1 MYNTTGNG
9 DFMKKLFLGL
19 KSIFFGSVTR
29 GFVTVYAIFMLLIA
43 ALLKLPASVAPNQTL
58 SWIDAIFI
66 SASGISTTGLSTVVI
81 ADTLSSLGKVILAL
95 GIQFGGIGLIMLLS
109 IIWMA
114 VGKKI
119 SFRERQM
126 IMVDQNQFKMS
137 GVVKLVKSVLIVLFT
152 VEFIAFLIMGLY
164 LYSSGYYGLKESLF
178 QAFFLTIS
186 LTTNAGFDISGAS
199 FTMYHQDYFMQ
210 MLGMTLMFVGAVG
223 FWPIMEFS
231 EWVKS
236 KFKKE
241 KFEFSW
247 FSKTLVGAH
256 ILLWIIGSIL
266 FYALES
272 GNFLA
277 NKNWIESIFYGLFMS
292 ITTRN
297 AGFSTIADINVLSGA
312 TLFLFM
318 ILMFIG
324 SSPNSAGGGIRTT
337 TLIVIIFSVIAYAR
351 GKNQVSIGK
360 KAFKDEHINKAVVVF
375 ISAIALVL
383 FASFILMII
392 EPFSWESIMFEV
404 SSAFG
409 TTGLSLGITPNLSV
423 FGKIIIIATMFFGR
437 IGMVTLLFIFKDDHK
452 KINVQYPE
460 VEVIIG

>member
-1 MYNTTGNG
+1 
-9 DFMKKLFLGL
+9 MKKILNGIR
-19 KSIFFGSVTR
+19 SIFFGSATR
-29 GFVTVYAIFMLLIA
+29 GFVTIYALFMLLVA
-43 ALLKLPASVAPNQTL
+43 ALLKMPASLVPGQTL

-66 SASGISTTGLSTVVI
+66 SASGISTTGLSTVVV
-81 ADTLSSLGKVILAL
+81 ADTLSSLGKVVLAL
-95 GIQFGGIGLIMLLS
+95 GLQFGGIGLIMLLS
-109 IIWMA
+109 IIWMV

-119 SFRERQM
+119 SYKERTM
-126 IMVDQNQFKMS
+126 IMMDQNQFKMS
-137 GVVKLVKSVLIVLFT
+137 GVVKLVKSVVIVLFSI
-152 VEFIAFLIMGLY
+152 ELIAFIIMGMY
-164 LYSSGYYGLKESLF
+164 LHLSGYYALKDAFF
-178 QAFFLTIS
+178 QSFFLTIS
-186 LTTNAGFDISGAS
+186 LTTNAGFDISGTS

-210 MLGMTLMFVGAVG
+210 ILGMFLMFVGAVG
-223 FWPIMEFS
+223 FWPIMEFAD
-231 EWVKS
+231 WVKS
-236 KFKKE
+236 KIKKE

-247 FSKTLVGAH
+247 FTKTLVGTH
-256 ILLWIIGSIL
+256 IALWIVGTIL
-266 FYALES
+266 FLVLE
-272 GNFLA
+272 GNNYLA
-277 NKNWIESIFYGLFMS
+277 DKNIIESIFYGLFMS

-297 AGFSTIADINVLSGA
+297 AGFSTIADISVLSSS
-312 TLFLFM
+312 TKFLFM

-375 ISAIALVL
+375 IAAIALVL
-383 FASFILMII
+383 FASFLLMAI
-392 EPFSWESIMFEV
+392 EPFSWERIMFEV

-409 TTGLSLGITPNLSV
+409 TTGLSLGITPYLSL
-423 FGKIIIIATMFFGR
+423 FGKIILIITMFLGR

>member
-9 DFMKKLFLGL
+9 DFMKKLFLKL

-29 GFVTVYAIFMLLIA
+29 GFVTVYAIFMLLVA

-58 SWIDAIFI
+58 SWVDAIFI

-81 ADTLSSLGKVILAL
+81 ADTLSSFGKVILAL

-137 GVVKLVKSVLIVLFT
+137 GVVKLVKSVLIVLFA
-152 VEFIAFLIMGLY
+152 VELIAFMIMGVY
-164 LYSSGYYGLKESLF
+164 LYSNGYYNLKESFF

-186 LTTNAGFDISGAS
+186 LTTNAGFDISGVS

-256 ILLWIIGSIL
+256 IMLWIVGSIL
-266 FYALES
+266 FYVLES
-272 GNFLA
+272 GNFLVD
-277 NKNWIESIFYGLFMS
+277 KNWIESIFYGLFMS

-297 AGFSTIADINVLSGA
+297 AGFSTIADINVLSSA

-318 ILMFIG
+318 MLMFIG

-351 GKNQVSIGK
+351 GKNQVSINK

-383 FASFILMII
+383 FASFLLMVI

-423 FGKIIIIATMFFGR
+423 LGKLIIIATMFFGR